1 MKTNNVQE
9 VLAWE
14 NSTSAELYIAEDIYY
29 KNSELFLTNFP
40 DIKKRV
46 EESLSF
52 DAKSL
57 KYSVSK
63 TNNIDINLKR
73 ISAGSLNKTLKN
85 NFKSI
90 PEAKFE
96 VEYRD
101 GYFYDSNKTGGF
113 DFALYDEKHN
123 LINFRNYC
131 LGMRSIHEGDVIWQS
146 EIEKRHDW
154 SSLTSLYNLP
164 DLNRIGIDIPAPKT
178 SPTIIGE
185 FQFGNWAL
193 AYYDL
198 FKVLHLDNRT
208 DLDLLIY
215 ITATG
220 DLEKSLSS
228 NIVSYS
234 KMNKTIQKYNSVLKV
249 PIWLIGIDIK
259 NVK

>member
-1 MKTNNVQE
+1 MKLTKPEE
-9 VLAWE
+9 VTAWK
-14 NSTSAELYIAEDIYY
+14 NSQFGEFYIAEDTYH
-29 KNSELFLTNFP
+29 KNAELFLTNFP
-40 DIKKRV
+40 HIKKSI
-46 EESLSF
+46 EDQLTF
-52 DAKSL
+52 
-57 KYSVSK
+57 VSHGLNFNVSD
-63 TNNIDINLKR
+63 TSNIDVKLKR
-73 ISAGSLNKTLKN
+73 ISAGSLNSELKK
-85 NFKSI
+85 NFRSLPKL
-90 PEAKFE
+90 KFE

-101 GYFYDSNKTGGF
+101 GYFYDSIKTGGF
-113 DFALYDEKHN
+113 DFAMYDEKHN

-131 LGMRSIHEGDVIWQS
+131 LGRVSIHEGDVIWES
-146 EIEKRHDW
+146 EIMKRKDW
-154 SSLTSLYNLP
+154 RTLAKKYNLP
-164 DLNRIGIDIPAPKT
+164 DIDNVGIDIPSPKT

-185 FQFGNWAL
+185 FQFANWAL
-193 AYYDL
+193 VYYDL

-234 KMNKTIQKYNSVLKV
+234 STNKIIQRYHSVLKV